1 MKIAKKRKKREEQK
15 SSSSSG
21 KREEEE
27 EKRAPL
33 LLLLI
38 SSVLPLLVKASVMCL
53 YSLLSL
59 KNFFPLYITNNSVSV
74 KRSETLKLT
83 YFC

>member
-15 SSSSSG
+15 SSGSG
-21 KREEEE
+21 KREEE

-33 LLLLI
+33 LLLLLLF
-38 SSVLPLLVKASVMCL
+38 SSVLPLLVASVMCL